1 MRYSKAHVLLFL
13 SPLGLIVVFMYA
25 MMAWTTYVSL
35 NDWVGMAPSWAFTGL
50 TNYATLFRMER
61 FWIGLENNLLWM
73 VIFIPPTAI
82 LGLVLAYVL
91 ELSGRAEAIFRPIF
105 LYPMALSFVVTGT
118 LWAWMYDPGSGVINS
133 LLEAVGLK
141 ALSQPWIASPSQ
153 ALYCMIGAAIWQ
165 YTGFA
170 MTLYLAAI
178 RDISREIIEASR
190 VDGASDL
197 QVFYYI
203 VVPNVRH
210 ATMIVVAMLTLFSL
224 KVFDLVWVMTMGGP
238 GNSTE
243 VLSYFMFVATFRQQL
258 VGLGAAISVIILILA
273 IAVVL
278 PYASWSMK
286 RLQA

>member
-1 MRYSKAHVLLFL
+1 MRYSRTHILLFL
-13 SPLGLIVVFMYA
+13 SPLGVVVLIMYG
-25 MMAWTTYVSL
+25 MMAWTAYVSM
-35 NDWVGMAPSWAFTGL
+35 NNWVGMAPSWNFYGL
-50 TNYATLFRMER
+50 TNYATLFGMDR
-61 FWIGLENNLLWM
+61 FWINLENNLLWM
-73 VIFIPPTAI
+73 AIFIPVTAV

-118 LWAWMYDPGSGVINS
+118 LWAWMYDPGSGVINA
-133 LLEAVGLK
+133 LLRGIGLK
-141 ALSQPWIASPSQ
+141 ALAQPWIASPQQ

-197 QVFYYI
+197 QVFYHI
-203 VVPNVRH
+203 VIPNVRH

-243 VLSYFMFVATFRQQL
+243 VLSYFMFVTTFRQQF
-258 VGLGAAISVIILILA
+258 VGLGAAISVIILALA
-273 IAVVL
+273 VAVVV
-278 PYASWSMK
+278 PYASWSLK
-286 RLQA
+286 RMQT